1 MKSFRT
7 MCIAIVMA
15 LSIAWA
21 VPVNAAERVTG
32 ADVLS
37 VETARE
43 ADSHSIQVDVD
54 GNFVAFTAETGYPYV
69 DERQRTLVPLRA
81 AMEALGCQVSWESAN
96 ATARLEKDGIQVS
109 VPVGESYIRKG
120 DMDLF
125 MDTKSVLENG
135 RVYLPIRAVAEA
147 FGAEVQWN
155 QETKTVLITPVDSK
169 HQTISI
175 HFIDVGH
182 GDAILIDDG
191 TYEVLIDAGT
201 TSSGGI
207 VSDYIR
213 PYVDGSIDLLI
224 ATHGH
229 QDHVGGIPRIL
240 EDYQADRII
249 ESGSSV
255 NTPEWKAYKAALE
268 QEPDCQVGV
277 VEDEII
283 ELPEGAELRIIK
295 PPGGQALENNNSIA
309 ALLTYQ
315 GVSTLFT
322 GDSQSEEEEFLAQQ
336 VGKVDVFKG
345 GHHGSYNANSSLLLE
360 KIRPQYIV
368 ISAGK
373 GVGYTHPHASA
384 LKRMFSVG
392 ATVYGTFK
400 SGTII
405 MKTDGRSYSFETAAK
420 PLIPLEIKDAGTYQ
434 KNIW

>member
-1 MKSFRT
+1 
-7 MCIAIVMA
+7 MCIAMVMVV
-15 LSIAWA
+15 SIAWA
-21 VPVNAAERVTG
+21 GPVSAAASVPEA
-32 ADVLS
+32 LKS
-37 VETARE
+37 ARSE
-43 ADSHSIQVDVD
+43 ANSIQVDIG
-54 GNFVAFTAETGYPYV
+54 GNFVVFTEETGYPYV
-69 DERQRTLVPLRA
+69 DDRQRTLVPLRA
-81 AMEALGCQVSWESAN
+81 AMEALGCQVSWEATSA
-96 ATARLEKDGIQVS
+96 TVLLEKDGVQVT

-120 DMDLF
+120 DLDLF
-125 MDTKSVLENG
+125 MDTKSVLQNG

-155 QETKTVLITPVDSK
+155 QVTNTVLITPADGK
-169 HQTISI
+169 NQTIRV

-213 PYVDGSIDLLI
+213 PYIDGSIDLLI

-229 QDHVGGIPRIL
+229 QDHIGGVPRIL

-249 ESGSSV
+249 ESGTYV
-255 NTPEWKAYKAALE
+255 NTPEWRAYKAALE
-268 QEPDCQVGV
+268 KEPDCQVGV
-277 VEDEII
+277 VEDELI
-283 ELPEGAELRIIK
+283 ELPEGAMLQMIK
-295 PPGGQALENNNSIA
+295 PPGGQNLENNNSIA
-309 ALLTYQ
+309 ALLTYK
-315 GVSTLFT
+315 GVSVLFT
-322 GDSQSEEEEFLAQQ
+322 GDSQVEEEEFLAQQ

-345 GHHGSYNANSSLLLE
+345 GHHGSYNANSTLLLE

-405 MKTDGRSYSFETAAK
+405 MNTDGRAYSFETAAK
-420 PLIPLEIKDAGTYQ
+420 PLISLEVKDAGTYQ
-434 KNIW
+434 QNIW